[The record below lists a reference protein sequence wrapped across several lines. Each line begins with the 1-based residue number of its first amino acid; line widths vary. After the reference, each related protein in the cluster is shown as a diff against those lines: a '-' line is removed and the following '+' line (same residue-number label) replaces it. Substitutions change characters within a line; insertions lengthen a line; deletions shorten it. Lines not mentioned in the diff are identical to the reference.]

1 MLSVYVITFLTFFLP
16 SSHNALKPSSNV
28 RRSLLSAPLATIP
41 LASAASPPSPPTRT
55 LDQTTTTL
63 LRALSAYST
72 LLSASPSSSYLQTRV
87 GSYVLLKNSLPPS
100 LTSEYMDRYEY
111 AEYYPARFLRLVGS
125 DFGACLRSHAYYFP
139 DSSRP
144 LEDVRY
150 DLSSLVE
157 FDGLMSLEA
166 NGFPRFALL
175 IAQRDARKEDYA
187 RNVARRVVENLE
199 EAIAKEDDAT
209 RDRAAKLLELYYPL
223 DV

>member
-1 MLSVYVITFLTFFLP
+1 MKEREATAS
-16 SSHNALKPSSNV
+16 SSHCCRGQVYIIN
-28 RRSLLSAPLATIP
+28 THTEHC
-41 LASAASPPSPPTRT
+41 TRT
-55 LDQTTTTL
+55 PDTL
-63 LRALSAYST
+63 
-72 LLSASPSSSYLQTRV
+72 V
-87 GSYVLLKNSLPPS
+87 
-100 LTSEYMDRYEY
+100 
-111 AEYYPARFLRLVGS
+111 
-125 DFGACLRSHAYYFP
+125 

-199 EAIAKEDDAT
+199 EAIAREDDAT
-209 RDRAAKLLELYYPL
+209 RDRAAKLVEVRAPVHSTPGTQCRPANNSSLCTSISAILPVRCINVSTLVNCENNL
-223 DV
+223 VINF

>member
-1 MLSVYVITFLTFFLP
+1 MLSLFVFVTLTFFFPPSLDALTP
-16 SSHNALKPSSNV
+16 SSKL

-41 LASAASPPSPPTRT
+41 LASAASSPYPTRT

-100 LTSEYMDRYEY
+100 LTPEYMGRYEY

-139 DSSRP
+139 GEAGRVKGREPTASSSHCCCP
-144 LEDVRY
+144 LPSIY
-150 DLSSLVE
+150 
-157 FDGLMSLEA
+157 
-166 NGFPRFALL
+166 N
-175 IAQRDARKEDYA
+175 
-187 RNVARRVVENLE
+187 
-199 EAIAKEDDAT
+199 
-209 RDRAAKLLELYYPL
+209 
-223 DV
+223 